1 MSRIRPILQ
10 SEASECGLACLAMV
24 SNAFG
29 YRVDLSDLRRRF
41 AVSLKGST
49 LVTLIRHAESIG
61 LAGRPLRLELE
72 ELQELKTPCILHW
85 NMNHFVVLEKAN
97 KREITILDPAVG
109 IHKLPLSEVSQYFT
123 GFALEL
129 SPTPNFRKADERQRL
144 HLGDLAAKTIGL
156 RPALLQVFLLAIALE
171 IFALVAPL
179 FNQLLIDEV
188 VVSSDRELLSVLAVG
203 FGLLLL
209 VQTSIGMFRSWIIM
223 RVSMDVRLQWTG
235 GLFSHLVR
243 LPAAFFEKRHLG
255 DIVSRFGSITTIQN
269 TLTTSIITAILDGL
283 MTIMALGMMLVYSPI
298 LTLIVVAAVLLYG
311 LLRWAFYAPFREANA
326 ERLVL
331 SAKENTHFL
340 ETLRAIVPVK
350 LAGHETERRT
360 RWQHLLTDVM
370 DRDLRTQKLGLLFS
384 TTSTLVTGASTLLLL
399 SQGAQQVMDNTLSI
413 GMLMAFNSYAGTFSS
428 RVNALIGYAVDLK
441 MLGLHAERLA
451 DIALEPSEQQ
461 VMLETDTQRLKGSIE
476 VRNVSFRY
484 AEGEPW
490 VLRNLDLTVIP
501 GESIAI
507 VGPSGCG
514 KSTLLK
520 IILGLLEPTEG
531 EILIDGIPI
540 RRLGLSAYR
549 QLIGAVTQDDTLLA
563 GSIAENISFFDSSS
577 NQEQIERC
585 AKIAAIHEEIQ
596 AMPMGYQT
604 MVGDMGSSL
613 SGGQKQRVLLARAL
627 YKRPKILVLDEATS
641 HLDAFNEHRV
651 VSALRPLEIT
661 RIQVAHRKESIASA
675 ERILVLGGEDKG
687 RQLQNPDGIPE
698 HASKAL
704 IAYFAERDR

>member
-10 SEASECGLACLAMV
+10 SEASECGLACLAMI

-41 AVSLKGST
+41 SISLKGCT
-49 LVTLIRHAESIG
+49 LVTVIRHAESIG
-61 LAGRPLRLELE
+61 LAGRPLRLKLE
-72 ELQELKTPCILHW
+72 ELPELKTPCILHW
-85 NMNHFVVLEKAN
+85 NLNHFVVLERAN

-109 IHKLPLSEVSQYFT
+109 TRKLPLSEASRHFT
-123 GFALEL
+123 GVALEL
-129 SPTPNFRKADERQRL
+129 NPTPNFRKADERQRL

-179 FNQLLIDEV
+179 FNQLVIDEV

-209 VQTSIGMFRSWIIM
+209 VQTGIGMLRSWIIM
-223 RVSMDVRLQWTG
+223 RVSMDIRLQWTG
-235 GLFSHLVR
+235 GLFAHLVR

-283 MTIMALGMMLVYSPI
+283 MTIMALGMMLVYSPK
-298 LTLIVVAAVLLYG
+298 LTLIVVTAVLLYG

-326 ERLVL
+326 ERLIL

-370 DRDLRTQKLGLLFS
+370 DRDLRTQKLGLVFS
-384 TTSTLVTGASTLLLL
+384 TSSTLVTGASTLLLL
-399 SQGAQQVMDNTLSI
+399 SQGAQQVMDSTLSI
-413 GMLMAFNSYAGTFSS
+413 GMLMAFNSYAGTFSA
-428 RVNALIGYAVDLK
+428 RVNTLIGYAVDLK

-451 DIALEPSEQQ
+451 DIALEPTEQRA
-461 VMLETDTQRLKGSIE
+461 VMETDTQRLKGSIE

-484 AEGEPW
+484 AEGESW
-490 VLRNLDLTVIP
+490 VLRHLNLTVAA
-501 GESIAI
+501 GESVAI

-531 EILIDGIPI
+531 EILIDDIPI

-563 GSIAENISFFDSSS
+563 GSIAENISFFDSGS
-577 NQEQIERC
+577 NQEEINSSAQ
-585 AKIAAIHEEIQ
+585 IAAIHDEIQ

-604 MVGDMGSSL
+604 MIGNMGNSL

-627 YKRPKILVLDEATS
+627 YKRPTILVLDEATS
-641 HLDAFNEHRV
+641 HLDSFNEYRIIN
-651 VSALRPLEIT
+651 SLTPLQLT
-661 RIQVAHRKESIASA
+661 RIQVAHRKETIASA
-675 ERILVLGGEDKG
+675 ERVIHLGQLSDNKVRSDNQTQEFSGET
-687 RQLQNPDGIPE
+687 LLE
-698 HASKAL
+698 EL
-704 IAYFAERDR
+704 AETSA

>member
-1 MSRIRPILQ
+1 MI
-10 SEASECGLACLAMV
+10 

-41 AVSLKGST
+41 SISLKGCT
-49 LVTLIRHAESIG
+49 LATVIRHAESIG
-61 LAGRPLRLELE
+61 LSGRPLRLELD
-72 ELQELKTPCILHW
+72 ELAELKTPCILHW

-97 KREITILDPAVG
+97 KREITILNPAVG
-109 IHKLPLSEVSQYFT
+109 IQKLLLSEASRHFT
-123 GFALEL
+123 GIALEL
-129 SPTPNFRKADERQRL
+129 SPTPSFRKADERQRL
-144 HLGDLAAKTIGL
+144 HLGDLAAKTAGL

-179 FNQLLIDEV
+179 FNQLVIDEV
-188 VVSSDRELLSVLAVG
+188 VVTSDRELLSVLAVG

-209 VQTSIGMFRSWIIM
+209 IQTTIGLLRSWIIM

-255 DIVSRFGSITTIQN
+255 DIVSRFSSITTIQN

-283 MTIMALGMMLVYSPI
+283 MAIMALGMMLFYSPI

-311 LLRWAFYAPFREANA
+311 LLRWAFYSSFREANA

-370 DRDLRTQKLGLLFS
+370 DRDLRTQKLGLVFS
-384 TTSTLVTGASTLLLL
+384 TSSTLITGASTLLLL
-399 SQGAQQVMDNTLSI
+399 SHGAQQVMDNTLSI
-413 GMLMAFNSYAGTFSS
+413 GMLMAFNSYAGTFSG

-461 VMLETDTQRLKGSIE
+461 AMVETDVQRLKGKIE

-490 VLRNLDLTVIP
+490 ILQHFDLTVAP
-501 GESIAI
+501 GESVAI

-540 RRLGLSAYR
+540 HRLGLPSYR

-563 GSIAENISFFDSSS
+563 GSITENISFFDPNA
-577 NQEQIERC
+577 NQECIE
-585 AKIAAIHEEIQ
+585 ASTKIAAIHEEIL

-613 SGGQKQRVLLARAL
+613 SGGQKQRALLARAL
-627 YKRPKILVLDEATS
+627 YKHPKVLILDEATS

-651 VSALRPLEIT
+651 VNALRPLGIT
-661 RIQVAHRKESIASA
+661 RIQVAHRRETIANA
-675 ERILVLGGEDKG
+675 ERIVVLGGHETVTSCT
-687 RQLQNPDGIPE
+687 Q
-698 HASKAL
+698 
-704 IAYFAERDR
+704 AEYPSDHSTQVAI